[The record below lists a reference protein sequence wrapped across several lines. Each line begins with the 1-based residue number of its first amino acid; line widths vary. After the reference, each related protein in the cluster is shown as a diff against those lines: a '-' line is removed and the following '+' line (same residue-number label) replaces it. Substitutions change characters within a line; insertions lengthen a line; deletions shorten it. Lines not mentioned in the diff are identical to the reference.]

1 MNQVTDHF
9 DVVER
14 LEARAIRHETPCGAG
29 SMAWRQWGSGPPLV
43 LLHGSQGAWIHWI
56 RNIEALAQQFTVLA
70 LDLPG
75 HGDSAALEEMS
86 HDRLSATI
94 AAGLEHIR
102 GADGLPVRMAGF
114 SLGGVIGAHCAARF
128 PALISQIVI
137 VGSGGLGTPVGVF
150 ELARARGL
158 EGDERQAVLR
168 SNLLALMLSD
178 PASVDALALAI
189 QDWNRSRERVSIE
202 GLVLPDK
209 LLDALPA
216 IRCPISLIWGEKDQP
231 HPHPAIQ
238 HAAACAVRPD
248 ISLSVVPDAGHWAM
262 YERPEAFNRALIN
275 CLT

>member
-114 SLGGVIGAHCAARF
+114 SLGGVIGAHCAAR
-128 PALISQIVI
+128 S
-137 VGSGGLGTPVGVF
+137 
-150 ELARARGL
+150 
-158 EGDERQAVLR
+158 
-168 SNLLALMLSD
+168 
-178 PASVDALALAI
+178 
-189 QDWNRSRERVSIE
+189 
-202 GLVLPDK
+202 
-209 LLDALPA
+209 
-216 IRCPISLIWGEKDQP
+216 
-231 HPHPAIQ
+231 
-238 HAAACAVRPD
+238 
-248 ISLSVVPDAGHWAM
+248 
-262 YERPEAFNRALIN
+262 
-275 CLT
+275 